1 MVVHELEGTNTTERE
16 VVLSNP
22 AAVVVAAEGRGASPA
37 VRCGWASD
45 SPASSAHCNVCGR
58 PVCVTSVRGGFRARF
73 CGPEATMEKGRR
85 GDADAFQML

>member
-1 MVVHELEGTNTTERE
+1 MVVHELEGINTTERE

-58 PVCVTSVRGGFRARF
+58 PVCVTSVSGDSELASVVLKRPWRGTDG
-73 CGPEATMEKGRR
+73 
-85 GDADAFQML
+85 FQML